1 MRFLYPALLLLAAA
15 CSSPSVDKPTPAAAA
30 PAAESTATPAKGTL
44 PEAQVSKLFSNSQR
58 PDKFR
63 LQLLG
68 ASILTA
74 TAHFSIVTAAG
85 DTVWSERFP
94 AARLNDGY
102 GPEPATDEAREALI
116 LKRLHAF
123 FESSHFPAAA
133 VAAKATFD
141 PDNNGSQPV
150 WREVQQR
157 QAPGF
162 QYTLGEED
170 SRVLGYSA
178 RLRKAAAVFT
188 CC

>member
-1 MRFLYPALLLLAAA
+1 MRFLRPGLLLLAAA
-15 CSSPSVDKPTPAAAA
+15 CSSPSVEKPTAA
-30 PAAESTATPAKGTL
+30 PAPATGSTTIPAKKTL
-44 PEAQVSKLFSNSQR
+44 PEAQVSKLFSNAQR

-68 ASILTA
+68 ASTLTA

-94 AARLNDGY
+94 AARLIDGY
-102 GPEPATDEAREALI
+102 GPEPATDEVREALI
-116 LKRLHAF
+116 LKRLHTF
-123 FESSHFPAAA
+123 FEPSHFPAAA
-133 VAAKATFD
+133 IAARATFD
-141 PDNNGSQPV
+141 PHNNGSRPV

-162 QYTLGEED
+162 RYTLGEEN

-178 RLRKAAAVFT
+178 RLRKAAAVYT